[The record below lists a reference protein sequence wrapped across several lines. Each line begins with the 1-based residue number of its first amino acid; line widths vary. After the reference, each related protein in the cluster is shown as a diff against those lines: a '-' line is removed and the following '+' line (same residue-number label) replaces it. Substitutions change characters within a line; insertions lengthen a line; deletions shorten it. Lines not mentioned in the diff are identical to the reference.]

1 MKIDV
6 LTLFP
11 EMFSGIFS
19 CSIIKRAVDD
29 NIMSIDYHNIRDF
42 SLDKHKR
49 VDDYPFGGG
58 QGMVMKPQP
67 IFRAIES
74 VKSDNAKVIYMSPKG
89 RVFNQAI
96 ANELSK
102 EEHIV
107 ILCGHYEGIDHRII
121 DNYVDDV
128 ISIGDYVL
136 TGGEIPAM
144 VLIDSVGRL
153 LPGVLSSEESFIEE
167 SHYEGLLE
175 HPQYTR
181 PRIFNGIEV
190 PEVLISGNHKKIEE
204 WKKTEALKLTMK
216 VRPDIIKKLKLKE

>member
-102 EEHIV
+102 EEHII